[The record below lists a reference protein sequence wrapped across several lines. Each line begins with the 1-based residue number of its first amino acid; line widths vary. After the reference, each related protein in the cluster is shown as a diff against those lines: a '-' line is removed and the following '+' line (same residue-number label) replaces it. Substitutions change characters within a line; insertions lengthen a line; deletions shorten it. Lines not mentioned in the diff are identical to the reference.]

1 MTTEA
6 KQRIAAIRERVEV
19 VRERGLLDVGPVSG
33 RCARV
38 ETHELAYGDVPFL
51 LDRIVVLEKLLERAA
66 MFIDQHVSHGLE
78 NCKSGID
85 GSPCTCGKR
94 AILAEIDSQFT
105 RSDA

>member
-1 MTTEA
+1 MSDVREQFYA
-6 KQRIAAIRERVEV
+6 LGWNIESVEDAANEMERLSGMARVEV
-19 VRERGLLDVGPVSG
+19 VKRIAAES
-33 RCARV
+33 
-38 ETHELAYGDVPFL
+38 
-51 LDRIVVLEKLLERAA
+51 RIVVLEGLLERAA